1 MLLLCC
7 YKHFTPLFFL
17 LFNTQLLL
25 WIKKTRFHLLEIE
38 HEGEIQK
45 ASKILLFPLIG

>member
-7 YKHFTPLFFL
+7 YKHFTPLFFYCSTL
-17 LFNTQLLL
+17 SFFYGL
-25 WIKKTRFHLLEIE
+25 KKIFHLLEIE